1 MTTETPA
8 ILLTTADIENIEKER
23 AQLDAEVAMLVKKHA
38 ELDQR
43 RTELSERLAKIHTL
57 LDALGLGTLGQLS
70 SNSLY
75 AARNV
80 KSVPRNGVIS

>member
-43 RTELSERLAKIHTL
+43 RTELSRQ
-57 LDALGLGTLGQLS
+57 ALVGGAEPS
-70 SNSLY
+70 S
-75 AARNV
+75 
-80 KSVPRNGVIS
+80 